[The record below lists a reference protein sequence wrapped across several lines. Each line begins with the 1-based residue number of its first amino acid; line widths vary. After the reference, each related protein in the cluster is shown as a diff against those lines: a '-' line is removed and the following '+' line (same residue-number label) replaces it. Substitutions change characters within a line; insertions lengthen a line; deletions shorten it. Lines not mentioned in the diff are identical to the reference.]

1 MNYQVNSPNCCSW
14 LTKMFYLLS
23 DGRGKQICQEEARE
37 SEPGSGPG
45 HWPLLPICYVR
56 PQGHVQEK
64 DQDHWDQGEG
74 QSITSYKIY
83 HNKHMHITCW
93 VDYNLL
99 LFKVEKKIKEKPKA
113 TVIKTV
119 GGDKNGGT
127 RVVKLRKMVSN
138 VSLFIMVFIQYY
150 IMIINTLDCIF
161 ASACL
166 PMNSCSKYK
175 CVVFFFAVA
184 PLLPHGRCSS

>member
-1 MNYQVNSPNCCSW
+1 
-14 LTKMFYLLS
+14 MFYFTALS
-23 DGRGKQICQEEARE
+23 DGRGRQICQEEARE

-45 HWPLLPICYVR
+45 HRSLLPICYVR

-64 DQDHWDQGEG
+64 DQDHGDQGEG
-74 QSITSYKIY
+74 QSITAYQVNN
-83 HNKHMHITCW
+83 NKHIHITFVCW
-93 VDYNLL
+93 VDYNLF

-138 VSLFIMVFIQYY
+138 VSTF
-150 IMIINTLDCIF
+150 T
-161 ASACL
+161 
-166 PMNSCSKYK
+166 YK
-175 CVVFFFAVA
+175 FY
-184 PLLPHGRCSS
+184 